1 VSGRPAHLDDTIVA
15 LATPPGPGARAI
27 VRLSGPGCAA
37 ALKTLFAPADQV
49 PPPAGRIVSGSV
61 SLPGVPVPFP
71 AELYFWPAPHSYT
84 GQDVAELHTLSSVP
98 LVELLVAGLLGAGC
112 RAAGPGEFTQRAFL
126 AGKLDLTRA
135 EAVQAV
141 IEATGRGELRQALGQ
156 LAGGMARPLSALR
169 EDLLNLLA
177 DVEAGLDFA
186 DEDIHFIGSDEM
198 LLRLGRAL
206 AQVTLVG
213 KQLDSRAVAGQTFRV
228 VLAGR
233 PNAGKSS
240 LFNALAGARALVS
253 EVPGTT
259 RDYLVRRLDLDGV
272 AVELV
277 DTPGWQVAGGA
288 IDRQAQ
294 ALGRQQ
300 QGEADLVLVCVEAG
314 TAVSSDEQALL
325 AGERP
330 AAVLV
335 ATKCDLAA
343 AEGRAAGLM
352 AAGTAGVNRAARLT
366 PRSSLATSAWT
377 GAGLGELKALLASH
391 ARQRAEPALAPSIA
405 RCRHHVTACLEH
417 LRRAHAIVIEEGPPE
432 ILALELREGL
442 HQLGEM
448 VGAVYTDDLLDRVFS
463 RFCIGK

>member
-1 VSGRPAHLDDTIVA
+1 
-15 LATPPGPGARAI
+15 
-27 VRLSGPGCAA
+27 
-37 ALKTLFAPADQV
+37 
-49 PPPAGRIVSGSV
+49 V
-61 SLPGVPVPFP
+61 SLPGVAAPLP
-71 AELYFWPAPHSYT
+71 ADVYFWRGPHSYT
-84 GQDVAELHTLSSVP
+84 GQDVAELHTLSCVP

-141 IEATGRGELRQALGQ
+141 IEAAGRTELRQALAQ
-156 LAGGMARPLSALR
+156 LAGGMARPLAALR

-186 DEDIHFIGSDEM
+186 DEDIHFVDSKEM

-213 KQLDSRAVAGQTFRV
+213 KQLDSRAVAGQAFRV

-240 LFNALAGARALVS
+240 LFNALVGARALVS
-253 EVPGTT
+253 DLPGTT
-259 RDYLVRRLDLDGV
+259 RDYLVRRLEHDGV
-272 AVELV
+272 TLELI
-277 DTPGWQVAGGA
+277 DTPGWHESSGE
-288 IDRQAQ
+288 IDDQAQ

-300 QGEADLVLVCVEAG
+300 QAEADLVLLCVEAG
-314 TAVSSDEQALL
+314 TELSAQEQALL

-330 AAVLV
+330 SAVRV
-335 ATKCDLAA
+335 ATKADLAA
-343 AEGRAAGLM
+343 AEGLRTSVVTGEGL
-352 AAGTAGVNRAARLT
+352 A
-366 PRSSLATSAWT
+366 
-377 GAGLGELKALLASH
+377 ELKALLVER
-391 ARQRAEPALAPSIA
+391 ARQRSGPALAPSIG
-405 RCRHHVTACLEH
+405 RCRHHVTRCLEH
-417 LRRAHAIVIEEGPPE
+417 LRRAHALVLEEDPPE
-432 ILALELREGL
+432 ILALELREAL

-448 VGAVYTDDLLDRVFS
+448 VGAVYTDDLLDRIFS